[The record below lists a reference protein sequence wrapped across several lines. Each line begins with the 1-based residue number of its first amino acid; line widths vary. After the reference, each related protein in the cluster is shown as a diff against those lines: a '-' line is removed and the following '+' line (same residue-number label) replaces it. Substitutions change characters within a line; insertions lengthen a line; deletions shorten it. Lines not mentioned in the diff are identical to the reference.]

1 MASSMGSGRGNSG
14 RILFWSLVLIGLA
27 VLGFGIGLLVGQATV
42 GASIGLG
49 LILILMVYLRE
60 GPARGRFGAVFS
72 LGLSAFFLALG
83 AVQLLGLAKAERVV
97 VDALFIVMSNI
108 TFLWWGVSAVL
119 AKASQS

>member
-1 MASSMGSGRGNSG
+1 MGNGRGNSG
-14 RILFWSLVLIGLA
+14 RILFWSLVLVGLA
-27 VLGFGIGLLVGQATV
+27 VLGIGIGLLVGQATV

-49 LILILMVYLRE
+49 LILIVMVYLRG
-60 GPARGRFGAVFS
+60 GPARGRFGAFFS

-83 AVQLLGLAKAERVV
+83 VVQLLGLAKAERVV
-97 VDALFIVMSNI
+97 VDALYLVAFYI